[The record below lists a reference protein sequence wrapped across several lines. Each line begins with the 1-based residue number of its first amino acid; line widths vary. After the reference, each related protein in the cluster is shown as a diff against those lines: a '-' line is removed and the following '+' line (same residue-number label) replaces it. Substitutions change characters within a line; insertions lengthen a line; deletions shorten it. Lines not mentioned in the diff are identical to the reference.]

1 MFGNHFLFALTQDH
15 CFYENTIGH
24 QVFVCSEAD
33 RIDGQFR
40 PVVENLSSGRTY
52 FNVFQNVIYSFFAF
66 CFLEMGVLIKLMII
80 GESLNAKL
88 RFPLSS
94 PIF

>member
-1 MFGNHFLFALTQDH
+1 MKTPLAIRFLSAVH
-15 CFYENTIGH
+15 
-24 QVFVCSEAD
+24 SEAD
-33 RIDGQFR
+33 RADGQLR
-40 PVVENLSSGRTY
+40 PIAENHCGRTD
-52 FNVFQNVIYSFFAF
+52 FNVFQNIIYSCFGF

-88 RFPLSS
+88 RLPLSS

>member
-1 MFGNHFLFALTQDH
+1 MKTPLAIRFLSAVH
-15 CFYENTIGH
+15 
-24 QVFVCSEAD
+24 SEAD
-33 RIDGQFR
+33 RADGQFR
-40 PVVENLSSGRTY
+40 PIVENLSSGRTD
-52 FNVFQNVIYSFFAF
+52 FNVFQNIIYSCFGF

-88 RFPLSS
+88 RLPLSS